1 VSGANAWAVLI
12 YDDEPGKHGE
22 QKVGL
27 VVGPFETEAEATKFG
42 REQWHKED
50 GGEWDLAP
58 MEKR

>member
-12 YDDEPGKHGE
+12 YDDEPKRNGE
-22 QKVGL
+22 QTVGL
-27 VVGPFETEAEATKFG
+27 VVGPFETERAAREFG
-42 REQWHKED
+42 HEQSGQED